1 MGKKKNNKAE
11 VELGTDCRNAVLCC
25 VFLKLGGAEDFV
37 SFCCAVL

>member
-1 MGKKKNNKAE
+1 

-37 SFCCAVL
+37 WFCYAVL